1 MKFSSALL
9 FTAIASAIALPSE
22 VEERESK
29 KIHPLSYK
37 SCGDLNDVLQVES
50 LTLDPNP
57 LEHGKNSIIANG
69 TLTEDITEGTMISV
83 RVKAGALTVYHKELD
98 LCDLA
103 KSKSDITCPIKA
115 GPINIEKEFEIPKN
129 IPHTNL
135 KIALSGTTADG
146 GQLTCYNIA
155 VGI

>member
-1 MKFSSALL
+1 MPLHCKN
-9 FTAIASAIALPSE
+9 P
-22 VEERESK
+22 VSK
-29 KIHPLSYK
+29 LMRQS
-37 SCGDLNDVLQVES
+37 
-50 LTLDPNP
+50 
-57 LEHGKNSIIANG
+57 GKNSIIANG

-129 IPHTNL
+129 IPHVREHL
-135 KIALSGTTADG
+135 PCLPCFFF
-146 GQLTCYNIA
+146 LLEL
-155 VGI
+155 VGP